1 MNNDSNLSTLP
12 RIPILFMLGLSRH
25 KITSRD
31 NKESKIKPPQAV
43 NSNMGLIMEAAIAK
57 I

>member
-1 MNNDSNLSTLP
+1 
-12 RIPILFMLGLSRH
+12 MLGLSRH
-25 KITSRD
+25 KITSRN
-31 NKESKIKPPQAV
+31 NKESKITPPQAV